1 MNKTSLATS
10 RQAALPPGRTR
21 FPIDGVNLHVKLA
34 TAVCIAGLFSGCG
47 GSAGSSADPSGAI
60 ETKQSLAS
68 PGADSSAAT
77 SAKELSD
84 EQALAEICTTPAP
97 DASVLEP
104 VSKSRALAVS
114 MAGEPPAEAAARAM
128 ADDHVEMV
136 ANTFNW
142 NVAAIASGGWNEP
155 GTWQGGRVPRSGD
168 NVRIPQGMTVSVT
181 AVESEALA
189 RVYVQGQL
197 QFAPNRDSRLIVDT
211 MLVSASGAVEMG
223 NPQQPLQAG
232 VTAELVIQ
240 AHAQAPLNVAEKTR
254 GILASGRFVTNGP
267 DKDNMAAL
275 AGDARRGSNTLQL
288 KNAPAGWAVGDEVVV
303 TGTRFTWADSNAP
316 NQRLL
321 ENEVRRIT
329 AINGNNVTLD
339 GNLQYNHVRADPS
352 FSIFVSNLTRPI
364 VIRSAEASP
373 LTQRGHAMFMHGSRV
388 NIRDAAFVDLGRT
401 DKAAGVTATN
411 VKGVYS
417 VHFHQN
423 GYDQEQL
430 FSNSVIRGTP
440 GWGLANHSS
449 NVVATNNVVHDF
461 AGAAFSAEA
470 GDEIGSFIG
479 NIVSGGTNRPLQA
492 KPYAREAIG
501 PEQRQRFMAGDM
513 GKFANGF
520 WMVSPQV
527 VVQNNVVAGGN
538 GTAYLMFTLGT
549 MEFSPSN
556 PTAGQITGFPLDRVP
571 AGVVPRTW
579 NYPNQFTGARMAV
592 TADLPIKD
600 FRNNIAYGVFQGM
613 RMRWTADD
621 AGFMFNEN
629 KGVNVARF
637 QTTPRNLTR
646 QRFLLRD
653 LTFWN
658 VGSGLNVGYSEN
670 YDVDNLTV
678 INAADYDP
686 GCNERFCGAYGI
698 STDGGGGMDAQIR
711 NSRIAGGRT
720 APLDLASEMSTR
732 NLFVDGRLYT
742 RQ

>member
-1 MNKTSLATS
+1 MRSKYLPSHAK
-10 RQAALPPGRTR
+10 REILPPLSRARITS
-21 FPIDGVNLHVKLA
+21 VA
-34 TAVCIAGLFSGCG
+34 TVLCVAGLLGGCG
-47 GSAGSSADPSGAI
+47 LAIGSFADAGGMQLLPANLFGDSRAASSAI
-60 ETKQSLAS
+60 ELT
-68 PGADSSAAT
+68 
-77 SAKELSD
+77 D
-84 EQALAEICTTPAP
+84 EQVAGIICTSPPP

-104 VSKSRALAVS
+104 AFSRLNLTKTAAMGDHIAMLAATFQWNVVASKS
-114 MAGEPPAEAAARAM
+114 G
-128 ADDHVEMV
+128 
-136 ANTFNW
+136 NW
-142 NVAAIASGGWNEP
+142 NDAS
-155 GTWQGGRVPRSGD
+155 TWQSGRVPRDGD
-168 NVRIPQGMTVSVT
+168 NVRVPPGMTVKVNYRE
-181 AVESEALA
+181 AAALA
-189 RVYVQGQL
+189 RVYVEGTLDFSTTQ
-197 QFAPNRDSRLIVDT
+197 DTRLIVDT
-211 MLVSASGAVEMG
+211 MLVGANAAVQIGTAAVPLRSGVS
-223 NPQQPLQAG
+223 
-232 VTAELVIQ
+232 AELIVQ
-240 AHAQAPLNVAEKTR
+240 SRAEAPLNVAEKTR

-267 DKDNMAAL
+267 DKDNMVAL
-275 AGDARRGSNTLQL
+275 SGDALRNSTGLQF
-288 KNAPAGWAVGDEVVV
+288 KRAPAGWAVGDEIVI
-303 TGTRFTWADSNAP
+303 TGTRFHWADSQNET
-316 NQRLL
+316 LL
-321 ENEVRRIT
+321 ENEVRKIT
-329 AINGNNVTLD
+329 AINGATVTLD
-339 GNLQYNHVRADPS
+339 GKLVHDHTRAESS

-364 VIRSAEASP
+364 VIRSANAKP
-373 LTQRGHAMFMHGSRV
+373 LNERGHVMFMKGSQV
-388 NIRDAAFVDLGRT
+388 DIRDAAFVDLGRT
-401 DKAAGVTATN
+401 DKTAGITTTN

-423 GYDQEQL
+423 GYDNEQRITG
-430 FSNSVIRGTP
+430 SVIRGTP

-479 NIVSGGTNRPLQA
+479 NIVSGGTNRPLQG

-501 PEQRQRFMAGDM
+501 AEPQQRLLAGDM

-538 GTAYLMFTLGT
+538 GTAYLMFSLGT
-549 MEFSPSN
+549 MEFGPDN
-556 PTAGQITGFPLDRVP
+556 PREGQFTGFPLDRVP

-613 RMRWTADD
+613 RVRWTADD

-637 QTTPRNLTR
+637 QSTPRNLTR

-658 VGSGLNVGYSEN
+658 VGSGMNVGYSEN

-678 INAADYDP
+678 VNASNYDP
-686 GCNERFCGAYGI
+686 GCNERFCGAYGF
-698 STDGGGGMDAQIR
+698 STDGGGGMDAKIS
-711 NSRIAGGRT
+711 NSRISGGKT

-742 RQ
+742 AQ